1 MDSSDQQARTDLLA
15 VVSFVSNAYVYR
27 MQRRIR
33 RLRRLFHRT
42 FRSMRPTPTAIR
54 EYDTLA
60 LAGEMTET
68 ATFGMGC
75 FWGPDAQF
83 GALDGVVR
91 TRVGYAG
98 GTTVDPT
105 YHSLGDHTEVFQ
117 LDFDPDVVSYTDLLG
132 HVFRSHDPRSQTRKT
147 QYQNIVLTETA
158 AQQKALEAFLQT
170 RGLSTDA
177 IDTRIERLSQFYLAE
192 EYHQKYTLRS
202 KRTFMDAFEELRY
215 DDTQLRESP
224 AAAKLN
230 GYASGHDTAAVDEL
244 KTAGAAESN
253 GV

>member
-1 MDSSDQQARTDLLA
+1 
-15 VVSFVSNAYVYR
+15 
-27 MQRRIR
+27 MQRRFR
-33 RLRRLFHRT
+33 RLLGTFLRR

-54 EYDTLA
+54 EYDTQA
-60 LAGEMTET
+60 PASGMTET
-68 ATFGMGC
+68 ATFGVGC

-83 GALDGVVR
+83 GALDGVIR

-98 GTTVDPT
+98 GTKVDPT

-147 QYQNIVLTETA
+147 QYQNIVLTGTA
-158 AQQKALEAFLQT
+158 TQQKALEEFLQT

-177 IDTRIERLSQFYLAE
+177 IDTRIEQLSQFYLAE
-192 EYHQKYTLRS
+192 DYHQKYTLRS
-202 KRTFMDAFEELRY
+202 KRTFMNAFEELGY
-215 DDTQLRESP
+215 DEKQIRESP

-230 GYASGHDTAAVDEL
+230 GYASGHDTTAVDRL
-244 KTAGAAESN
+244 TKDGATESSDI
-253 GV
+253 

>member
-1 MDSSDQQARTDLLA
+1 
-15 VVSFVSNAYVYR
+15 
-27 MQRRIR
+27 MQRRFR
-33 RLRRLFHRT
+33 RLLRTVHRT

-54 EYDTLA
+54 EYDTQA
-60 LAGEMTET
+60 PASEMTET
-68 ATFGMGC
+68 ATFGVGC

-98 GTTVDPT
+98 GTKVDPT

-117 LDFDPDVVSYTDLLG
+117 LDFDPEIVSYTELLD

-158 AQQKALEAFLQT
+158 AQQKALEEFLQT

-177 IDTRIERLSQFYLAE
+177 IDTRIEQLSRFYLAE
-192 EYHQKYTLRS
+192 DYHQKYTLRS
-202 KRTFMDAFEELRY
+202 KRTFMNAFEELGY
-215 DDTQLRESP
+215 DETQLRESP

-230 GYASGHDTAAVDEL
+230 GYASGHDTTAVDEL
-244 KTAGAAESN
+244 KKDRAAESN
-253 GV
+253 DF

>member
-1 MDSSDQQARTDLLA
+1 
-15 VVSFVSNAYVYR
+15 
-27 MQRRIR
+27 MQRRFR
-33 RLRRLFHRT
+33 RLLGTFLRR

-54 EYDTLA
+54 EYDTQA
-60 LAGEMTET
+60 PASGITET
-68 ATFGMGC
+68 ATFGVGC

-83 GALDGVVR
+83 GALDGVIR

-98 GTTVDPT
+98 GTKVDPT

-158 AQQKALEAFLQT
+158 AQQKALEEFLQT

-177 IDTRIERLSQFYLAE
+177 IDTRIEQLSQFYLAE
-192 EYHQKYTLRS
+192 DYHQKYTLRS
-202 KRTFMDAFEELRY
+202 KRTFMNAFEELGY
-215 DDTQLRESP
+215 DEKQIRESP

-230 GYASGHDTAAVDEL
+230 GYASGHDTTVVDQL
-244 KTAGAAESN
+244 KKGRAAESSDI
-253 GV
+253 